1 MKLNRIIALG
11 VVLMFACLIPNQSPG
26 QAASEA
32 QDSQQD
38 VSQLV
43 SVLDHVWL
51 DAARN
56 HDTGTMAWV
65 FSDHFIELH
74 NGGNAVSKARQT
86 GQIRSSATDL
96 TELYPSDIQVR
107 YVSPDVAIL
116 TDTTNIQGTRDGQ
129 NIGGK
134 YHVLRVF
141 DKENGR
147 WRAAA
152 AGLTLIGAQPPSTGK
167 PENAPGNPPGIL
179 SQGIQ
184 SATAEQV
191 AELDRQWL
199 HAALTRNTDY
209 MAALFSDDFVE
220 IHPGGEIVTK
230 QQQID
235 QIKSS
240 THKMTELRPVDIHV
254 HYLSPDL
261 AILTDTTIKKGS
273 SEGVNQ
279 TGSFRVL
286 RIFVKQ
292 NGKWRAAGAAQTP
305 VATGI
310 MVTGNG

>member
-1 MKLNRIIALG
+1 MKYNLMVAAAT
-11 VVLMFACLIPNQSPG
+11 VLTISCLAAGKPPG
-26 QAASEA
+26 QPASEA
-32 QDSQQD
+32 QGSQQD
-38 VSQLV
+38 IAQLV
-43 SVLDHVWL
+43 SVLDHIWL

-65 FSDHFIELH
+65 FSGHFIEMH
-74 NGGNAVSKARQT
+74 NGGNAVSKTKQID
-86 GQIRSSATDL
+86 QIRSSTTNL

-141 DKENGR
+141 DRENGR

-152 AGLTLIGAQPPSTGK
+152 AGLTLIGSQPPSTGK
-167 PENAPGNPPGIL
+167 PENSPGNPPGIL

-184 SATAEQV
+184 GAAAEQI

-209 MAALFSDDFVE
+209 MAGLLSDDFVE

-254 HYLSPDL
+254 HYLSSDL

-273 SEGVNQ
+273 SQGINQ
-279 TGSFRVL
+279 TGNFRVL

-305 VATGI
+305 IATGI